1 MTTTAKPLS
10 GATKG
15 FTSTKD
21 IKLASQKKPEM
32 KMNFHMVGKDNSM
45 GTVGIKT
52 GSTYDDTKHQ
62 EQTP

>member
-1 MTTTAKPLS
+1 MTNAKKPLS

-15 FTSTKD
+15 FISTKD
-21 IKLASQKKPEM
+21 IKLTAQKKPET
-32 KMNFHMVGKDNSM
+32 NFHIMCKDNSM

-52 GSTYDDTKHQ
+52 GSTYDDTKHR

>member
-1 MTTTAKPLS
+1 MTNAKKTLS

-21 IKLASQKKPEM
+21 IKLTAQKKPDM
-32 KMNFHMVGKDNSM
+32 TFYMVGEDNSM

-52 GSTYDDTKHQ
+52 GSTYDDSKHR
-62 EQTP
+62 EQTS